1 MNFQKRPDKGKAS
14 AAHSNGLGSFEN
26 NPGPRLCKRRRR
38 MKSDFDDCIMQKAR
52 FGPALPPPPAA
63 AMEWR
68 YIALAAFF
76 LLGLWHR
83 GGREEVQCYIF
94 SVALIFLTVFTFI
107 MEDF

>member
-1 MNFQKRPDKGKAS
+1 VKTQIFASIFMLRNSVLRPRVLRPRACS
-14 AAHSNGLGSFEN
+14 GL
-26 NPGPRLCKRRRR
+26 
-38 MKSDFDDCIMQKAR
+38 A
-52 FGPALPPPPAA
+52 PPPAA
-63 AMEWR
+63 AWSMEWR
-68 YIALAAFF
+68 YIVLAAFF